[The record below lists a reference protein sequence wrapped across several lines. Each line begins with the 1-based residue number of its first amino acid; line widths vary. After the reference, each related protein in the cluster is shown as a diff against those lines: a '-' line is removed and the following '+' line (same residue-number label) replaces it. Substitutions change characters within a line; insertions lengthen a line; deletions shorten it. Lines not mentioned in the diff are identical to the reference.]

1 MKWRTIGSIA
11 LALGILSGCASNKTS
26 TAIPPTT
33 SVNAE
38 AAQLA
43 EQYLAKRPNA
53 GIVVGIIKDGKQW
66 VQGYGKVNGD
76 ASRVPDGN
84 TIYEIGSITKVFTG
98 LALADAVEQ
107 GSLNL
112 DDTIKSVL
120 PANVQAANGVNDVT
134 FKQLVTHTSGF
145 PRLSNDLFTN
155 ADMNDPYK
163 HYDRDMLYASLS
175 DVDLEPIDGLSAYSN
190 YGMALLG
197 QLLADQARQPYETLV
212 VERINKP
219 LGMNDTVFTLSSDQ
233 EQRLN
238 RGYNA
243 ATNEQTP
250 NWNLNSFAPAGGL
263 RSSANDM
270 LIFMQA
276 QLAETTPAIKRSHT
290 VLFEGSPNNVA
301 YAWQIAKSKEGQEMY
316 WHNGGTGGYVS
327 FLGFDRTGK
336 FGVIVLSNY
345 GDALTGDD
353 SIDRLGITL
362 MRSLQTT
369 TLQP

>member
-107 GSLNL
+107 GTIKL
-112 DDTIKSVL
+112 DDSIKSLL
-120 PANVQAANGVNDVT
+120 PTNVQVANGVGDIT
-134 FKQLVTHTSGF
+134 FEQLVTHTSGV
-145 PRLSNDLFTN
+145 PRLPDDLFTN

-163 HYDRDMLYASLS
+163 HYDRDMLYAGLS
-175 DVDLEPIDGLSAYSN
+175 DVDLGPVDGLSVYSN

-219 LGMNDTVFTLSSDQ
+219 LGMNDTVFSLSADQ
-233 EQRLN
+233 ESRLN

-270 LIFMQA
+270 LKFIQA

-290 VLFEGSPNNVA
+290 VLFEGKPNPVA
-301 YAWQIAKSKEGQEMY
+301 YAWQIAKFINGQEMY

-362 MRSLQTT
+362 MQSLQTT
-369 TLQP
+369 SLEP